1 MNTGKINIEI
11 KSDSYK
17 FNHWNQYP
25 NDTEA
30 VAAYFESRIG
40 ARFEET
46 VFFGLQALII
56 DHLVGA
62 VVTRAGIEKAARLAK
77 AHFSSDKLFNRAG
90 WEYILNEHGGNLP
103 IRIRAVPEGTA
114 VTVSNVLMTV
124 ENLDPKCFWL
134 TNYLETLLSHVWY
147 TSTVATLSRETKK
160 IIKKYLVRTADTI
173 DGLNF
178 MLHDFGF
185 RGASST
191 ETAAFGGMAHLV
203 NFLGTDTVVAM
214 EAIVTYYGKNR
225 WTDGGINPNL
235 DDPTA
240 YDGIAYSVPA
250 TEHSVMTA
258 RGPEGEAQIIGELIA
273 NYPNGILSVV
283 VDSYD
288 YKNCVGNIIGKQ
300 YKEAILARNGVF
312 VVRPDS
318 GNPEEVT
325 LDIIENLGK
334 NFGFT
339 VNGKG
344 YRVLNPKVRVL
355 WGDGIDIRGV
365 DNILGTL
372 LVNGWSAENM
382 VFGMGGGLLQKVN
395 RDTQRFAFKCSAQK
409 RNGKWVDIFKNPLD
423 KTKTSKKGRLALV
436 HAPDGATGKV
446 GWATVPESDVIG
458 GKGPK
463 DELVTVFENG
473 KLLKYYTFDEVRK
486 NAAL

>member
-1 MNTGKINIEI
+1 MNTNTIPIEI

-25 NDTEA
+25 KDTEA
-30 VAAYFESRIG
+30 VASYFESRKG
-40 ARFEET
+40 ALFDET
-46 VFFGLQALII
+46 VFVGLQPLII
-56 DHLVGA
+56 DHLLGP
-62 VVTRAGIEKAARLAK
+62 VVTRKGIEKAAKLAK
-77 AHFSSDKLFNRAG
+77 AHFGSEKLFNRAG
-90 WEYILNEHGGNLP
+90 WEYILNEHNGHLP
-103 IRIRAVPEGTA
+103 IRIRAVPEGTP
-114 VTVSNVLMTV
+114 VPVSNVLMTV

-134 TNYLETLLSHVWY
+134 TNYLETLLTHVWY
-147 TSTVATLSRETKK
+147 ASTVATLSRATKK
-160 IIKKYLVRTADTI
+160 VIKKHLDRTSDNPAGI
-173 DGLNF
+173 NF

-185 RGASST
+185 RGVSSV
-191 ETAAFGGMAHLV
+191 ESAAAGGLGHLV

-214 EAIVTYYGKNR
+214 EAVVRYYKTANI
-225 WTDGGINPNL
+225 WEHPEIPV
-235 DDPTA
+235 DDN
-240 YDGIAYSVPA
+240 YEGIAYSVPA

-258 RGPEGEAQIIGELIA
+258 RGPEGEARIIGDLIA
-273 NYPNGILSVV
+273 EYPTGILSVV

-300 YKEAILARNGVF
+300 FKDAILARDGVF

-325 LDIIENLGK
+325 LAIIDSLGK

-339 VNGKG
+339 VNSKG

-372 LVNGWSAENM
+372 YVNGWSAENM

-409 RNGKWVDIFKNPLD
+409 RDGKWIDIFKNPLD
-423 KTKTSKKGRLALV
+423 KTKVSKKGRLALLHDPV
-436 HAPDGATGKV
+436 FGV
-446 GWATVPESDVIG
+446 YETVKIEDIPAGRTD
-458 GKGPK
+458 
-463 DELVTVFENG
+463 LLQTVFENG
-473 KLLKYYTFDEVRK
+473 KLLKFYTFDEVRA
-486 NAAL
+486 NAKL

>member
-25 NDTEA
+25 KNTEA

-40 ARFEET
+40 ARFDET

-56 DHLVGA
+56 DHLLGA

-77 AHFSSDKLFNRAG
+77 AHFGSEKLFNREG

-160 IIKKYLVRTADTI
+160 IIKKYLVRTADNI

-214 EAIVTYYGKNR
+214 EAIVTYYGKSN
-225 WTDGGINPNL
+225 WTNLGFNPNVG

-273 NYPNGILSVV
+273 DYPTGILSVV

-300 YKEAILARNGVF
+300 YKEAILARDGVF

-325 LDIIENLGK
+325 LDIVENLGK

-344 YRVLNPKVRVL
+344 YRVLNPKVKVL
-355 WGDGIDIRGV
+355 WGDGIEIRGV

-409 RNGKWVDIFKNPLD
+409 RNGKWVDIFKNPID

-436 HAPDGATGKV
+436 KIGDKWETKAEKDV
-446 GWATVPESDVIG
+446 LPERNA
-458 GKGPK
+458 
-463 DELVTVFENG
+463 LVTVFENG
-473 KLLKYYTFDEVRK
+473 KLLKFYTFEEVRK

>member
-1 MNTGKINIEI
+1 MNTNIEI
-11 KSDSYK
+11 TSDSYK
-17 FNHWNQYP
+17 FGHWDQYP
-25 NDTEA
+25 KLTET
-30 VAAYFESRIG
+30 VVAYFESRVG
-40 ARFEET
+40 AKWDET
-46 VFFGLQALII
+46 VFFGLQALLIK
-56 DHLVGA
+56 HLVGP
-62 VVTRAGIEKAARLAK
+62 VVTRVGIEKAARLAK
-77 AHFSSDKLFNRAG
+77 AHFGTESLFNRAG
-90 WEYILNEHGGNLP
+90 WEHILNEHGGCLP
-103 IRIRAVPEGTA
+103 IRIMAVPEGTP

-160 IIKKYLVRTADTI
+160 IIKHYLVRTSDNLG
-173 DGLNF
+173 GLNF

-185 RGASST
+185 RGVSSV
-191 ETAAFGGMAHLV
+191 ESAEMGGMAHLV

-214 EAIVTYYGKNR
+214 EAINEFYTVGEKKDTYE
-225 WTDGGINPNL
+225 
-235 DDPTA
+235 
-240 YDGIAYSVPA
+240 GIAYSVPA

-258 RGPEGEAQIIGELIA
+258 RGPEAEAEVIGELIK
-273 NYPNGILSVV
+273 NYPKGILSVV

-288 YKNCVGNIIGKQ
+288 YRNCVGQIIGKQ
-300 YKEAILARNGVF
+300 FKDAILARDGVF

-339 VNGKG
+339 INSLGK
-344 YRVLNPKVRVL
+344 RVLNPKVRVL

-372 LVNGWSAENM
+372 MVNGWSAENM

-409 RNGKWVDIFKNPLD
+409 RDGVWYDIYKNPID

-436 HAPDGATGKV
+436 RTTDGAGQN
-446 GWATVPESDVIG
+446 GWKTVPAEVAN
-458 GKGPK
+458 KVNANK
-463 DELVTVFENG
+463 LVTVFENG
-473 KLLKYYTFDEVRK
+473 KLVKFYTFDEVRK
-486 NAAL
+486 NAEV

>member
-1 MNTGKINIEI
+1 MNTNII
-11 KSDSYK
+11 PITLKSDSYK
-17 FNHWNQYP
+17 FGHWDQYP
-25 NDTEA
+25 VGTETV
-30 VAAYFESRIG
+30 VAYLESRVG
-40 ARFEET
+40 ARFDET
-46 VFFGLQALII
+46 VFVGLQPLLIK
-56 DHLVGA
+56 HLVGP
-62 VVTRAGIEKAARLAK
+62 VVTRQGIEKAAKLAK
-77 AHFSSDKLFNRAG
+77 AHFGSEKLFNRAG
-90 WEYILNEHGGNLP
+90 WEHILNEHGGCLP
-103 IRIRAVPEGTA
+103 IRIKAVPEGTT
-114 VTVSNVLMTV
+114 VSVSNVLMTV

-160 IIKKYLVRTADTI
+160 IIKKYLERTADNLG
-173 DGLNF
+173 GLNF

-185 RGASST
+185 RGVSSV
-191 ETAAFGGMAHLV
+191 ESAEMGGMAHLV
-203 NFLGTDTVVAM
+203 NFLGTDTVVAI
-214 EAIVTYYGKNR
+214 EAIVNFYGKNT
-225 WTDGGINPNL
+225 WKDGGFNPNL
-235 DDPTA
+235 DDDPTE

-258 RGPEGEAQIIGELIA
+258 RGPEAEAEVIGDLIK
-273 NYPNGILSVV
+273 NYPTGILSVV

-300 YKEAILARNGVF
+300 FKDAILARDGTF

-325 LDIIENLGK
+325 LDIMENLGK

-382 VFGMGGGLLQKVN
+382 VFGMGGGLLQKLN

-409 RNGKWVDIFKNPLD
+409 RNGVWHDIFKNPID
-423 KTKTSKKGRLALV
+423 KTKASKKGRLALV
-436 HAPDGATGKV
+436 KTGDK
-446 GWATVPESDVIG
+446 WETKPEADVL
-458 GKGPK
+458 P
-463 DELVTVFENG
+463 ERNALVTVFENG
-473 KLLKYYTFDEVRK
+473 KLVKFYTFAEVRK
-486 NAAL
+486 NAEL

>member
-25 NDTEA
+25 KNTEA

-40 ARFEET
+40 ARFDET

-56 DHLVGA
+56 DHLLGA
-62 VVTRAGIEKAARLAK
+62 VVTRTGIEKAARLAK
-77 AHFSSDKLFNRAG
+77 AHFGSEKLFNREG

-160 IIKKYLVRTADTI
+160 IIKKYLVRTADNI

-214 EAIVTYYGKNR
+214 EAIVTYYGKSN
-225 WTDGGINPNL
+225 WTNLGFNPNVG

-258 RGPEGEAQIIGELIA
+258 RGPEGEAQIIGELISD
-273 NYPNGILSVV
+273 YPTGILSVV

-300 YKEAILARNGVF
+300 YKEAILARDGVF

-325 LDIIENLGK
+325 LDIVENLGK

-344 YRVLNPKVRVL
+344 YRVLNPKVKVL
-355 WGDGIDIRGV
+355 WGDGIEIRGV

-409 RNGKWVDIFKNPLD
+409 RNGKWVDIFKNPID

-436 HAPDGATGKV
+436 KIGDKWETKAEKDV
-446 GWATVPESDVIG
+446 LPERNA
-458 GKGPK
+458 
-463 DELVTVFENG
+463 LVTVFENG
-473 KLLKYYTFDEVRK
+473 KLLKFYTFDEVRK